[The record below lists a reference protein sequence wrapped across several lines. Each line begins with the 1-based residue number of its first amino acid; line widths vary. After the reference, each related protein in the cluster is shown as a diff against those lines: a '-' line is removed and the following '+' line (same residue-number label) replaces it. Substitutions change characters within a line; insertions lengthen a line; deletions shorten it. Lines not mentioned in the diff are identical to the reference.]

1 MLRIGLIADTHNR
14 LREEALRFLKGC
26 DHILHA
32 GDVGDESI
40 LERLAELAPLTTVRG
55 NNDRIDWA
63 GRLPHTEHCRFE
75 GLELL
80 MIHDLKELDQAPAEV
95 RVVVAGHS
103 HKPVLRR
110 EGDLLYVNP
119 GSAGPRRFTL
129 PIAIGELEVEGD
141 SVTARVYELVAKAD
155 GYSWQLLME
164 QG

>member
-1 MLRIGLIADTHNR
+1 MQRIGLIADTHNR
-14 LREEALRFLKGC
+14 LRDEALRFLDGC

-55 NNDRIDWA
+55 NNDRADWA
-63 GRLPHTEHCRFE
+63 ERLPHTARCRFE
-75 GLELL
+75 EVELL
-80 MIHDLKELDQAPAEV
+80 MIHDLKELEQPPAEV
-95 RVVVAGHS
+95 QVVVAGHS

-129 PIAIGELEVEGD
+129 PIAIGELEVAGD
-141 SVTARVYELVAKAD
+141 TVTARVYELVEQD
-155 GYSWQLLME
+155 GGYTWRLLME
-164 QG
+164 QS